1 MKINTYNQKAEE
13 TEQVLLPKEVFEVA
27 FNNDLVHQIVV
38 SQQSNKRQG
47 NAHTKD
53 RGEVRGGGKKPW
65 RQKGTGRARHGST
78 RSPIWIGGGVTFGP
92 RNTKNYKK
100 IVPKKMKRKALF
112 MVLSQKVKDNQV
124 FILDKLE
131 FDKIKTKKAFD
142 IIQNLKGKIKEFE
155 KGSILIALSEKNDS
169 IILSFRNIPK
179 IQTIQAKDLNALD
192 LLKYKYLILTKDS
205 IKVLKDTFLKSKN

>member
-1 MKINTYNQKAEE
+1 
-13 TEQVLLPKEVFEVA
+13 
-27 FNNDLVHQIVV
+27 
-38 SQQSNKRQG
+38 
-47 NAHTKD
+47 
-53 RGEVRGGGKKPW
+53 
-65 RQKGTGRARHGST
+65 
-78 RSPIWIGGGVTFGP
+78 
-92 RNTKNYKK
+92 
-100 IVPKKMKRKALF
+100 